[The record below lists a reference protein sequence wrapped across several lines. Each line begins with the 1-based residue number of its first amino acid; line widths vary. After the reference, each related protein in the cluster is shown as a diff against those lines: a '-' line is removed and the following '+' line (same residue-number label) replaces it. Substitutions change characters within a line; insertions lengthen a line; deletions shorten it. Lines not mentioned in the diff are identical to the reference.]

1 MITCSI
7 NSNPIRLTI
16 ASLFLL
22 TGGAMLITSPAD
34 AAEGEPM
41 ISQVL
46 IDRLEYQTNE
56 GNETITWD
64 AQGWYGGDAER
75 VWVKTEGSYL
85 LETDKTEEAELQ
97 ILYSR
102 AFARFWDIQ
111 AGIRQDFR
119 PHPTRTYGVIGV
131 QGLAPQWFEVDA
143 AAFVSDEG
151 DVSARVSAEY
161 DLFVT
166 QRLILQ
172 PRGELNFAL
181 QDVKELGVGSGLS
194 SAQLGLRLRY
204 EIRREF
210 APYIGV
216 SWTRLVGNTEDF
228 AIADGENIEPLSL
241 VVGVRAWF

>member
-1 MITCSI
+1 MIARTT
-7 NSNPIRLTI
+7 NSNAMRLN
-16 ASLFLL
+16 AAALFLL
-22 TGGAMLITSPAD
+22 TGAILVASPVD
-34 AAEGEPM
+34 AAEGEPLL
-41 ISQVL
+41 SQVL

-56 GNETITWD
+56 GNEVITLD

-75 VWVKTEGSYL
+75 VWVKAEGSYL

-97 ILYSR
+97 VLYSL
-102 AFARFWDIQ
+102 AIARFWDVQ
-111 AGIRQDFR
+111 AGVRQDFR
-119 PHPTRTYGVIGV
+119 PRPTRTYGVFGV

-151 DVSARVSAEY
+151 DISARVSAEY

-172 PRGELNFAL
+172 PRGDLNFAI
-181 QDVKELGVGSGLS
+181 QDVEELGVGSGLNS
-194 SAQLGLRLRY
+194 VQLGLRLRY

-216 SWTRLVGNTEDF
+216 SWTRLVGDTKDF
-228 AIADGENIEPLSL
+228 ARADGENVEPLSL
-241 VVGVRAWF
+241 VTGVRIWF

>member
-1 MITCSI
+1 MVARIISSNITWSQ
-7 NSNPIRLTI
+7 T
-16 ASLFLL
+16 AGLFLL
-22 TGGAMLITSPAD
+22 AGATVFFSPLK
-34 AAEGEPM
+34 AAEGDPQ

-56 GNETITWD
+56 GNEAITWD

-75 VWVKTEGSYL
+75 VWLKTEGSYL
-85 LETDKTEEAELQ
+85 LDSDRLEEAELQ
-97 ILYSR
+97 LLYSR
-102 AFARFWDIQ
+102 AIARFWDLQ

-119 PHPTRTYGVIGV
+119 PNPTRTYGVFGV
-131 QGLAPQWFEVDA
+131 QGLAPQWFEVDV

-151 DVSARVSAEY
+151 NISARASAEY

-172 PRGELNFAL
+172 PRGELNFAV
-181 QDVKELGVGSGLS
+181 QDVEELGVGSGLS

-204 EIRREF
+204 EIKREF

-216 SWTRLVGNTEDF
+216 SWTRLIGNTEDF
-228 AIADGENIEPLSL
+228 ARADGENVEPLSL
-241 VVGVRAWF
+241 VAGIRVWF

>member
-1 MITCSI
+1 MIARTV
-7 NSNPIRLTI
+7 NSNVARLTA

-22 TGGAMLITSPAD
+22 TGTALVASPTN
-34 AAEGEPM
+34 AAEGEPLL
-41 ISQVL
+41 SQVL

-56 GNETITWD
+56 GDEAITWD

-85 LETDKTEEAELQ
+85 LETDKTDEAELQ
-97 ILYSR
+97 VLYGR
-102 AFARFWDIQ
+102 AIARFWDIQ
-111 AGIRQDFR
+111 TGIRQDFR

-143 AAFVSDEG
+143 AVFVSDEG

-161 DLFVT
+161 DLFVM

-172 PRGELNFAL
+172 PRTELNFAV

-216 SWTRLVGNTEDF
+216 SWTRLVGDTEDF
-228 AIADGENIEPLSL
+228 ARADGENVEPLSF
-241 VVGVRAWF
+241 VAGVRVWF